1 MGSTLGRE
9 GKLNA
14 VNCNIGAAVTDYG
27 TLYIGLLQVAPADMD
42 AMTLATLVGVGAGNE
57 HAIAGTFYTARKVI
71 SFGTPTVSATGAVAL
86 SNVGSAVS
94 WTNVSGSSKTVAAYF
109 ITDALTGT
117 SGHVLWVGT
126 PDVGTIT
133 VANNGTLQFTDGDLT
148 VRVD

>member
-27 TLYIGLLQVAPADMD
+27 TLYIGLLQSAPSGMD
-42 AMTLATLVGVGAGNE
+42 AMTLATLVGAGAGNE
-57 HAIAGTFYTARKVI
+57 HAVNSNFYSARKAIVF
-71 SFGTPTVSATGAVAL
+71 SAPTVSDAGAVAI
-86 SNVGSAVS
+86 SGVGSVVS
-94 WTNVSGSSKTVAAYF
+94 WINVSGATKTVAAYF
-109 ITDALTGT
+109 ITNALSGT
-117 SGHVLWVGT
+117 SGDVLWVGT

-133 VANNGTLQFTDGDLT
+133 VADNGTLQFADGDLT